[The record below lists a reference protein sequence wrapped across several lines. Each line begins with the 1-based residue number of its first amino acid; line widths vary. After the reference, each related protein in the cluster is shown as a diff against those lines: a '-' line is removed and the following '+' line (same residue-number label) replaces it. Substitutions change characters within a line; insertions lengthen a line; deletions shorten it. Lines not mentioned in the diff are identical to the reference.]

1 MAALRDA
8 LKETARLRRENRQ
21 LQAGV
26 GEAVAV
32 VGMACRLPGGVG
44 SPGELWELVESGRD
58 GVSGFPVDR
67 GWDVEGLFDPDPDR
81 AGTSYTRHGGFL
93 HGAAEFD
100 AEFFGISPRE
110 ALAMDPQQRLLLES
124 AWEAVEGAGIDPHS
138 LRGSRTGVFAGIMY
152 HDYGPPLHIPA
163 GGVDGQRLTGGAG
176 SVLSGRVAFSLGF
189 EGPAVTV
196 DTACSSSLVAVHLAV
211 SSLRAGECSLALA
224 GGVTVM
230 SSPGTF
236 VEFSRQRGLSV
247 DGRCRSFAASAG
259 GTGWAEGVG
268 LLVLERLSDAR
279 RHGHRV
285 LAVVRGSA
293 VNQDGASNGL
303 TAPSGPAQE
312 RVIRAALSS
321 AGVTAAD
328 VDVVEAHGTGTRLGD
343 PIEAQALLATYGRE
357 RSADQPLWLGS
368 LKSNIGHAQ
377 AAAGVAGVIKM
388 VMALQKS
395 ALPRTLHVDEPTPLV
410 DWASGGV
417 ELLTEQREWVAVE
430 GRPRRAGVSS
440 FGISGTNAHLILEEA
455 PSESSAHPVPA
466 ANPVPDTFPVPL
478 VLSARTPDALRDQ
491 ARRLLPLL
499 RDTAGPAARDLG
511 FSLLTSRSLFDRR
524 AVVSGDR
531 RMMEEGLAALATGAP
546 GADVVE
552 GEASA
557 TGPVVFVFPGQGS
570 QWAGMA
576 RELLDESPVFAA
588 RMAECEQALAPFVDW
603 PLLDAVRSGSA
614 WDRVDVVQPAL
625 FAVMVSLAEVW
636 RSYGVVP
643 DAVVGHSQGEIA
655 AAVVAGALSLEDG
668 AKVVA
673 LRSQA
678 LAVLA
683 GRGGMVSVALPY
695 DRLTDL
701 LADRPGLSI
710 AAANAPSAGVVSGD
724 PDALAAL
731 LTDCAAEGVRAR
743 RIDVD
748 YASHSA
754 HVEEIRGAL
763 LKALT
768 GLRPTAAQVPLY
780 STVEGGGWL
789 DTVTMD
795 AEYWYRNLRATVA
808 FAPAVRTLAESGYTG
823 FIEVSPHPVLTMA
836 IEETVQETGH
846 DAAVLGT
853 LRRGEGGIRR
863 LRHALGEAF
872 VRGLPVDWKPA
883 FADTGAQLVD
893 LPTYPFQRSR
903 YWLESPQAP
912 GSDTP
917 ADDTLWQEIENEDSA
932 ALADTLG
939 VDPDAAGVVLPALTA
954 WRSERIRGQR
964 ADSWRHRVG
973 WRPLTLAPRAPLSG
987 RWLVVLPAPDS
998 GGGADVL
1005 AALTAAGAEPVPLV
1019 VSGLDQDRESLAAAV
1034 RAASAEEPVAGVLSL
1049 LAEEIRPHPAQPDVP
1064 AGLSLTLALVQALG
1078 DTGTQAP
1085 LWCATRGLAAVG
1097 GGERT
1102 GESVQAAVA
1111 GLGRTVALE
1120 RPDSWG
1126 GLVDLPAV
1134 LDERAGDRLCVVLAT
1149 VTDEDQVAVRSAGVY
1164 GRRVLP
1170 VKPGGGRTAGRVG
1183 EGTVLITGGTGGVGA
1198 QVARELAGQGAT
1210 HLLLLS
1216 RRGPAAPG
1224 ANELSAELTALGAR
1238 VTVAACDAADRAQL
1252 AAVVAAIPVEE
1263 PLTTVV
1269 HAAGVLDDGT
1279 LDALDPARLATLMRV
1294 KVTAARALHDVTDGL
1309 GLTDF
1314 VMFSSFMGVLGS
1326 AGQGNYAAA
1335 NAALDALVAERRA
1348 AGLPGTSIA
1357 WGAWAGGGMVDDAIA
1372 DRLRRLGISP
1382 MEPTA
1387 AVRAM
1392 TAALADHD
1400 ELCVVADID
1409 WQRYRE
1415 AVGLRSTALLSS
1427 LPGAVAPGARTPE
1440 RAEPEGRVGG
1450 QLAALP
1456 AAERSRHITD
1466 LVRTHAATVL
1476 RHRAASDIAPGRAFA
1491 ELGFDSLTAVE
1502 LRNRLGSATGLRLPT
1517 TLLFDHPTP
1526 QALAAHLLAE
1536 LAPSGPDTQ
1545 LSESRAALPAG
1556 PADDD
1561 PIAIIGVGC
1570 RFPGAVHG
1578 PDAYWQLLS
1587 EGRDVIADWPVDRG
1601 WDTEGLY
1608 DPDPD
1613 RPGTTYSRRGGF
1625 LHGAAGFDAAFF
1637 GISPREALAMDP
1649 QQRLLLETCWET
1661 VEHAGIDPTSLRGR
1675 PVGVFVGTN
1684 GQDYPATLDGAP
1696 GVSEG
1701 HIMTGNTASV
1711 MSGRISYELGLDGP
1725 ALTVDTACSS
1735 SLVTLHLAAQAL
1747 RRGECA
1753 QALAGGVT
1761 LMSTP
1766 KLFVEFSRQRGL
1778 APDGRCKA
1786 FAASADGTGWAEG
1799 VGMLL
1804 LERLSD
1810 ARRHGHRVLAVL
1822 SGTAVNQDGA
1832 SNGLTAPNG
1841 PAQQRVIRAALTDA
1855 RVTAAEI
1862 DAVEAHGTGTRL
1874 GDPIEAQALQAVY
1887 GAGRAPD
1894 GPLWLGSVKSNIG
1907 HTQAAAGVA
1916 GVIKMVLAIRHAEL
1930 PRTLHADEPSTHIDW
1945 DTAGLR
1951 LLTEPTPWPE
1961 TGRPRRAGV
1970 SSFGISGTNA
1980 HVIVEQAPVVHEHE
1994 KTRDASGTGTGTG
2007 TADLRATDTDEPVN
2021 GAHGQ
2026 ARRPRA
2032 RTLPLLLSARTPAAL
2047 RAQAARLLDHLDT
2060 HPGTPLP
2067 DVALALARGRAAL
2080 EQRAAVPGHDETV
2093 ARRALEALAA
2103 GSPAPELVTGLAAP
2117 GRTVLLFPGQ
2127 GSQRAA
2133 AGAGLYRDEPAFAD
2147 ALDDVLAHL
2156 APHLDVPL
2164 RDILFAAEGTE
2175 QALLLNRTRYTQPAL
2190 FALEVALFR
2199 LLGHW
2204 GVVPDVLIGH
2214 SVGELAAAHVAG
2226 VLDLPDACALVAAR
2240 GRLMDELPE
2249 GGAMVAVE
2257 AGEED
2262 VLRVLGDLADSGTAC
2277 IAAVNSP
2284 TATVISGDEEAVLGA
2299 AEEFRRQGRR
2309 TRRLPVSH
2317 AFHSARTDG
2326 MLDAFREVAEGL
2338 SYAEPRIPVVSD
2350 LTGAPASAAELCS
2363 PEYWVRHVRGT
2374 VRFMDGVRHLV
2385 AEGATTFLEAGP
2397 GGVLSA
2403 LVPACLPQDSPG
2415 GPGVVAIPL
2424 LPKRRP
2430 EAPSVVAA
2438 LARLHVRGVPVDWS
2452 AGRGEAPDRHVDL
2465 PTYPFQHER
2474 FWPRP
2479 AEGRSTSGPDGSD
2492 TFWDLVGTAD
2502 VPSVAS
2508 LLGLDEAAP
2517 LGDVLPALAAWRS
2530 RRDEESA
2537 AARHRYRVDWQP
2549 LGVPDRT
2556 RLSGIWLLAVPD
2568 DPAVTE
2574 TAAAVELAL
2583 VEHGAD
2589 VSVVQVGVGTGRV
2602 ELAERLPAG
2611 AAGVLSLL
2619 ALTDRPDPHH
2629 EPLGAGLALTLTLLQ
2644 ALGDTGGRARLWCV
2658 TSGAVQAGQDAPPSP
2673 AQARVWGLGRVAA
2686 LEHPDRWG
2694 GLVDLPERVDPAALR
2709 GLCAYL
2715 GSAGEPDTDTMNG
2728 LAGEDQIAVRPSGL
2742 LGRRLVPAAR
2752 VAEGAHGAG
2761 ADGPAPEDLG
2771 APDDAVRSVTGRRPH
2786 GTVLIT
2792 GGTGGIGRHVARWLA
2807 REGAGH
2813 LVLAGRQGPASPGAA
2828 ALAAEL
2834 EQSGARVT
2842 LAACDLADRAEIAAL
2857 LERLRTAGD
2866 TPRAVFHAAGTVSDT
2881 RTEHCTPEL
2890 LRSELAAKADGADH
2904 LDELLADEPLD
2915 AFVLFSSIAGTW
2927 GSGGQAAYAA
2937 ANAHLDALAA
2947 RRRARGRT
2955 ALSVAWGPWEG
2966 TGMADGDA
2974 GAGLRR
2980 HGLVGL
2986 RPEEALT
2993 ALRQA
2998 LDAKDTHVVVADV
3011 DWGRFVPVFTSGR
3024 PSRLLRSLPEAAEE
3038 FAATPPENTSALPTD
3053 QAGQWRDRL
3062 TALPEAEGNRLLV
3075 ELITAEAAAI
3085 LGHTSAERVDPD
3097 RPLRDIGF
3105 DSITAVELR
3114 NRLVTGTGF
3123 GLPVTALFDHPT
3135 ATDLARHIRDGLAGT
3150 ARPAEGPDIPAPRP
3164 ATADDPLAVVAM
3176 ACRFPAGVRSPEDLW
3191 RLVTEEVDAIGAFP
3205 ADRGWDL
3212 DALYDPDPGR
3222 PGTFYTCGGGFLDG
3236 AGDFDAGFFGISP
3249 REALAMDPQQRL
3261 LLETSWEVLERAG
3274 IDPLSV
3280 RGSRGGVFVGVAS
3293 QGYGTGPG
3301 TPSDG
3306 VEGHLLSGNVTS
3318 VASGR
3323 IAYTLGIEGP
3333 AVTLDTACSS
3343 SLVALHLAGQAL
3355 RSGDCSFALV
3365 GGAAVMAAPDVFVE
3379 FSKQGGL
3386 SPDGHCRSF
3395 ADGADG
3401 TGWGEGAGMI
3411 LVERLSDA
3419 RRLGH
3424 PVLAVVRGTA
3434 VNQDGASNGL
3444 TAPNGLAQQR
3454 VIRQALAHAG
3464 LTTADVDLVEAHGTG
3479 TVLGD
3484 PIEAQALL
3492 ATYGQDRPADRPLWL
3507 GSLKSNL
3514 GHTQAAAGVAGL
3526 MKTVLA
3532 MRNGLLPRTLHADD
3546 PTTQVDWSG
3555 GAVRLLAR
3563 ARPWQTPGRPRRA
3576 GVSAFGMSGTNAHVI
3591 LEEAAPEG
3599 AEASGARPATLL
3611 PVAATEAAEPTD
3623 VRTSDFPSDAG
3634 LRGTSPSPALPWLM
3648 SARSAT
3654 ALREQ
3659 AARLR
3664 AHLTERPELEPA
3676 DIAHS
3681 LATTRSAFP
3690 HRAVVVGSDRTELL
3704 DALEDLA
3711 GRKASSG
3718 AVEGHA
3724 RSGGRTVFVF
3734 PGQGSQWVGM
3744 AVGLLDSSPV
3754 FAERVAE
3761 CERALSPYV
3770 DWSLS
3775 AVLRD
3780 EPDAPSLDRV
3790 DVVQPVL
3797 FSVMVSLAA
3806 LWRSYGVEPSA
3817 VVGHS
3822 QGEIAAAVVAG
3833 ALSLEDGAKV
3843 VALRSRAL
3851 VALAGAGG
3859 MVSLAVSADR
3869 ARALLAPQGDRV
3881 CVAAVNGPDAVVVAG
3896 EPAALTDL
3904 LTACEAE
3911 GVRARRI
3918 PVDYAAHSAQVAQV
3932 RDDLLDAL
3940 ADVRPHTGGTPLYS
3954 TVTGEPID
3962 GALLTAEYWYRNLRE
3977 PVEFVRAT
3985 THLLDAG
3992 FDLFVEASPHPVLT
4006 AGVEGTAEEA
4016 GRTVTAV
4023 GTLRRDDGGSAR
4035 FLASLAEAWTTGA
4048 EVSWPDVLDRAVPG
4062 ARRVAL
4068 PTYAFQ
4074 RTRFWLPT
4082 PGRTVRTATAAG
4094 REDAAQDRFWAA
4106 VDSEDPAGLA
4116 AALGA
4121 DADRTPDG
4129 FAPALREV
4137 LPVLSGWRRAR
4148 LDEDAVRALGYRVR
4162 WQPVADPPPAPLYG
4176 DWLLVVPKQHADDP
4190 LVGACHDALGLGG
4203 VRTRTVTVD
4212 AGDAARTAQ
4221 DVAEAVADTAL
4232 PPSGVL
4238 SLLALDERPAVG
4250 GSLVLAGTA
4259 ATLELLR
4266 ALDALGIDIPLWCA
4280 TGGAVAVHPDE
4291 RLVRP
4296 GGAQLWGLGR
4306 VLGLEQPRRWGGI
4319 ADLPPSPGPDE
4330 VRRLAA
4336 LLAGGYEEDQV
4347 ALRPTGAHARRL
4359 VHAPATNAS
4368 AGRDWTPAGGTALI
4382 TGDTGR
4388 LGADIARW
4396 LARRGALRVALHGDP
4411 AVSQNSMAA
4420 LGLELAA
4427 LGVELTVTADP
4438 EALAASLADAGDEAP
4453 LTAVVH
4459 LARAHDPGASLAE
4472 LTPENLDDALRS
4484 TLGPVLDLD
4493 ALLDGHPAPD
4503 SVALAVLLPLSAVW
4517 GAARRGAATSA
4528 YAALEALARS
4538 RRDEGHR
4545 WVTLA
4550 LGGQEPAPAGA
4561 EAAEGPLK
4569 ADTVTAAL
4577 QRSLDHDEPAA
4588 ILADVRWDLIVSA
4601 VPDPRALRLLS
4612 ELPEATAASGASG
4625 EAADGTADAATELTG
4640 RLAPLD
4646 EPARRRLLL
4655 DLVRDHAA
4663 AVLGHTG
4670 RQAVPAE
4677 QAFSA
4682 VGFDS
4687 MLAVRF
4693 RNRLRTATGVAIAAT
4708 VVFDHPT
4715 PTALA
4720 DHLYDGLYG
4729 RPGPATPALAELQ
4742 ALEAALTAADPRAE
4756 GADDIGVRL
4765 QNLVRVWAGRTAP
4778 QDGPADA
4785 DVIGSASADELFDLL
4800 DNNFGMA

>member
-1 MAALRDA
+1 
-8 LKETARLRRENRQ
+8 
-21 LQAGV
+21 
-26 GEAVAV
+26 
-32 VGMACRLPGGVG
+32 
-44 SPGELWELVESGRD
+44 
-58 GVSGFPVDR
+58 
-67 GWDVEGLFDPDPDR
+67 
-81 AGTSYTRHGGFL
+81 
-93 HGAAEFD
+93 
-100 AEFFGISPRE
+100 
-110 ALAMDPQQRLLLES
+110 
-124 AWEAVEGAGIDPHS
+124 
-138 LRGSRTGVFAGIMY
+138 
-152 HDYGPPLHIPA
+152 
-163 GGVDGQRLTGGAG
+163 
-176 SVLSGRVAFSLGF
+176 
-189 EGPAVTV
+189 
-196 DTACSSSLVAVHLAV
+196 
-211 SSLRAGECSLALA
+211 
-224 GGVTVM
+224 
-230 SSPGTF
+230 
-236 VEFSRQRGLSV
+236 
-247 DGRCRSFAASAG
+247 
-259 GTGWAEGVG
+259 
-268 LLVLERLSDAR
+268 
-279 RHGHRV
+279 
-285 LAVVRGSA
+285 
-293 VNQDGASNGL
+293 
-303 TAPSGPAQE
+303 
-312 RVIRAALSS
+312 
-321 AGVTAAD
+321 
-328 VDVVEAHGTGTRLGD
+328 
-343 PIEAQALLATYGRE
+343 
-357 RSADQPLWLGS
+357 
-368 LKSNIGHAQ
+368 
-377 AAAGVAGVIKM
+377 
-388 VMALQKS
+388 
-395 ALPRTLHVDEPTPLV
+395 
-410 DWASGGV
+410 
-417 ELLTEQREWVAVE
+417 
-430 GRPRRAGVSS
+430 
-440 FGISGTNAHLILEEA
+440 
-455 PSESSAHPVPA
+455 
-466 ANPVPDTFPVPL
+466 
-478 VLSARTPDALRDQ
+478 
-491 ARRLLPLL
+491 
-499 RDTAGPAARDLG
+499 
-511 FSLLTSRSLFDRR
+511 
-524 AVVSGDR
+524 
-531 RMMEEGLAALATGAP
+531 
-546 GADVVE
+546 
-552 GEASA
+552 
-557 TGPVVFVFPGQGS
+557 
-570 QWAGMA
+570 
-576 RELLDESPVFAA
+576 
-588 RMAECEQALAPFVDW
+588 
-603 PLLDAVRSGSA
+603 
-614 WDRVDVVQPAL
+614 

-636 RSYGVVP
+636 RSFGVEP

-668 AKVVA
+668 ARVVA

-678 LAVLA
+678 LGVLA

-710 AAANAPSAGVVSGD
+710 AALNAPSAGVVSGD

-754 HVEEIRGAL
+754 HVEEIREAL
-763 LKALT
+763 LEALA

-789 DTVTMD
+789 DTATMD

-808 FAPAVRTLAESGYTG
+808 FAPAVRALAQSGYTG

-853 LRRGEGGIRR
+853 LRRGEGGLRR

-872 VRGLPVDWKPA
+872 VGGLPVDWKPA

-893 LPTYPFQRSR
+893 LPTYPFQRRR

-917 ADDTLWQEIENEDSA
+917 ADDTLWQEIENQDSA
-932 ALADTLG
+932 ALADALG
-939 VDPDAAGVVLPALTA
+939 VAPDAVGVVLPALTA
-954 WRSERIRGQR
+954 WRSERIRGRR

-998 GGGADVL
+998 GADVL
-1005 AALTAAGAEPVPLV
+1005 AALTAAGGEPVPLV
-1019 VSGLDQDRESLAAAV
+1019 VSGLDQDRQSLAAAV

-1049 LAEEIRPHPAQPDVP
+1049 LAEEVRPHPAHPDVP

-1078 DTGTQAP
+1078 DTGTEAP

-1097 GGERT
+1097 GGERP
-1102 GESVQAAVA
+1102 GQSMQAAVA

-1134 LDERAGDRLCVVLAT
+1134 LDERTGGRLCAVLAA
-1149 VTDEDQVAVRSAGVY
+1149 VADEDQVAVRSAGVY

-1170 VKPGGGRTAGRVG
+1170 VKPGDRAAGRVPD
-1183 EGTVLITGGTGGVGA
+1183 GTVLITGGTGGVGA
-1198 QVARELAGQGAT
+1198 QVARELAGQGAA

-1224 ANELSAELTALGAR
+1224 AEELSAELTALGAR
-1238 VTVAACDAADRAQL
+1238 VTVAACDVADRAEL
-1252 AAVVAAIPVEE
+1252 AAVVAAIPAEE

-1294 KVTAARALHDVTDGL
+1294 KVTAARALHEVTDGL

-1348 AGLPGTSIA
+1348 AGLPGTSVA
-1357 WGAWAGGGMVDDAIA
+1357 WGAWAGGGMVDNGIA

-1382 MEPTA
+1382 MEPRA

-1392 TAALADHD
+1392 TAALADRD
-1400 ELCVVADID
+1400 ELCVVADVD

-1415 AVGLRSTALLSS
+1415 AVGLRSTALLSG
-1427 LPGAVAPGARTPE
+1427 LAGAVAPGARTPE
-1440 RAEPEGRVGG
+1440 RAEQDGRVGG
-1450 QLAALP
+1450 QLAGLP
-1456 AAERSRHITD
+1456 AAERARHITD

-1476 RHRAASDIAPGRAFA
+1476 RHGAATDIAPGRAFA

-1502 LRNRLGSATGLRLPT
+1502 LRNRLGAATGLRLPT

-1536 LAPSGPDTQ
+1536 LAPSGPDAQ
-1545 LSESRAALPAG
+1545 PSEGGAAALAT

-1587 EGRDVIADWPVDRG
+1587 EGRDVIADWPLDRG

-1625 LHGAAGFDAAFF
+1625 LHGAGGFDAAFF

-1661 VEHAGIDPTSLRGR
+1661 AEHAGIDPTSLRGR

-1684 GQDYPATLDGAP
+1684 GQDYPGALDGAP

-1701 HIMTGNTASV
+1701 HVMTGNTASV

-1887 GAGRAPD
+1887 GAGRPAD

-1930 PRTLHADEPSTHIDW
+1930 PRTLHADDPSTHIDW

-1980 HVIVEQAPVVHEHE
+1980 HVIVEQAPAPHEE
-1994 KTRDASGTGTGTG
+1994 ERDTSGVDTDQGAGVGTDPRTADG
-2007 TADLRATDTDEPVN
+2007 TANRPPAT
-2021 GAHGQ
+2021 
-2026 ARRPRA
+2026 
-2032 RTLPLLLSARTPAAL
+2032 TLPLLLSARTPAAL
-2047 RAQAARLLDHLDT
+2047 RAQATRLLDHLDT

-2067 DVALALARGRAAL
+2067 DVARALARGRAAL
-2080 EQRAAVPGHDETV
+2080 EQRAAVPGHDERA

-2103 GSPAPELVTGLAAP
+2103 GTPAPELVTGLAAP

-2133 AGAGLYRDEPAFAD
+2133 AGAELYRDEPVFAD

-2156 APHLDVPL
+2156 APHLELPL

-2175 QALLLNRTRYTQPAL
+2175 QALLLHRTRYTQPAL

-2204 GVVPDVLIGH
+2204 GVVPDLLIGH

-2240 GRLMDELPE
+2240 GRLMDELPD

-2257 AGEED
+2257 AGEEE
-2262 VLRVLGDLADSGTAC
+2262 VLRVLTALADDAMVG
-2277 IAAVNSP
+2277 IAAVNGP
-2284 TATVISGDEEAVLGA
+2284 TATVISGDEDAVLGA
-2299 AEEFRRQGRR
+2299 AEKFRRQGRR
-2309 TRRLPVSH
+2309 TRRLTVSH
-2317 AFHSARTDG
+2317 AFHSARMDG

-2338 SYAEPRIPVVSD
+2338 SYAEPQIPVISD
-2350 LTGAPASAAELCS
+2350 LTGEPASAAELCS

-2415 GPGVVAIPL
+2415 VPDVVAIPL
-2424 LPKRRP
+2424 LPKQQP
-2430 EAPSVVAA
+2430 EAASVVTA
-2438 LARLHVRGVPVDWS
+2438 LARLHVRAVPVDWS
-2452 AGRGEAPDRHVDL
+2452 AGRGDTPDRHVDL

-2474 FWPRP
+2474 FWPSP
-2479 AEGRSTSGPDGSD
+2479 AEGKNTSGTDVSD

-2517 LGDVLPALAAWRS
+2517 LADVLPALSAWRS
-2530 RRDEESA
+2530 RRDDESA
-2537 AARHRYRVDWQP
+2537 AARHRYRIEWQP
-2549 LGVPDRT
+2549 LEAPART
-2556 RLSGIWLLAVPD
+2556 RLSGAWLLAVPD
-2568 DPAVTE
+2568 DPAVAE
-2574 TAAAVELAL
+2574 TADAVERALA
-2583 VEHGAD
+2583 EHGAE
-2589 VSVVQVGVGTGRV
+2589 VSVIRVGAGIGRA
-2602 ELAERLPAG
+2602 ELAGRLPAG
-2611 AAGVLSLL
+2611 ATGVLSLL
-2619 ALTDRPDPHH
+2619 ALTDRPHPDHA
-2629 EPLGAGLALTLTLLQ
+2629 PLGAGLALTLTLLQ
-2644 ALGDTGGRARLWCV
+2644 ALGDTGSRARLWCV
-2658 TSGAVQAGQDAPPSP
+2658 TSGAVSAGGDQDTPPSP

-2694 GLVDLPERVDPAALR
+2694 GLIDLPERLDSAALR
-2709 GLCAYL
+2709 GLCACL
-2715 GSAGEPDTDTMNG
+2715 AGAGDAGTPAG

-2742 LGRRLVPAAR
+2742 LGRRLVPASRIAR
-2752 VAEGAHGAG
+2752 GAWATG
-2761 ADGPAPEDLG
+2761 ADAPAPDAPEG
-2771 APDDAVRSVTGRRPH
+2771 FVAPDDAVPSPTGWRPR
-2786 GTVLIT
+2786 GTVLVT

-2813 LVLAGRQGPASPGAA
+2813 LVLAGRQGAA
-2828 ALAAEL
+2828 APGVAGLIAEL
-2834 EQSGARVT
+2834 EQCGARVT
-2842 LAACDLADRAEIAAL
+2842 VAACDIADRAGTAAL
-2857 LERLRTAGD
+2857 LERLRAAGD

-2881 RTEHCTPEL
+2881 RTEHSTPEL
-2890 LRSELAAKADGADH
+2890 LHTELAAKADGADH

-2947 RRRARGRT
+2947 RRRAHGRT

-2966 TGMADGDA
+2966 TGMAHGEA
-2974 GAGLRR
+2974 GTGLRR

-2998 LDAKDTHVVVADV
+2998 LDARDTHVVVADV

-3024 PSRLLRSLPEAAEE
+3024 PSRLLRTLPEAAEA
-3038 FAATPPENTSALPTD
+3038 FAATTPENTPALPTD
-3053 QAGQWRDRL
+3053 HAGQWRDRL
-3062 TALPEAEGNRLLV
+3062 TALPETEGNRLLV
-3075 ELITAEAAAI
+3075 ELITTEAAAI

-3150 ARPAEGPDIPAPRP
+3150 ARPAAGPDTPVPAP
-3164 ATADDPLAVVAM
+3164 TTTDDPLAVVAM
-3176 ACRFPAGVRSPEDLW
+3176 ACRFPAGVRTPEDLW
-3191 RLVTEEVDAIGAFP
+3191 RLVADEADAIGAFP
-3205 ADRGWDL
+3205 TDRGWDL

-3222 PGTFYTCGGGFLDG
+3222 PGTFYASGGGFLDG

-3301 TPSDG
+3301 TSSDG

-3323 IAYTLGIEGP
+3323 IAYTLGMEGP

-3454 VIRQALAHAG
+3454 VIRQALDNAG
-3464 LTTADVDLVEAHGTG
+3464 LSTADVDLVEAHGTG

-3484 PIEAQALL
+3484 PVEAQALL
-3492 ATYGQDRPADRPLWL
+3492 ATYGQDRPADRPLRL

-3526 MKTVLA
+3526 IKTVLA
-3532 MRNGLLPRTLHADD
+3532 MRHGLLPRTLNADD
-3546 PTTQVDWSG
+3546 PTTRVDWSG
-3555 GAVRLLAR
+3555 GAVRLLDR
-3563 ARPWQTPGRPRRA
+3563 ACPWPAPGRPRRA

-3591 LEEAAPEG
+3591 LEEAAPD
-3599 AEASGARPATLL
+3599 ATDA
-3611 PVAATEAAEPTD
+3611 AATP
-3623 VRTSDFPSDAG
+3623 RTSDSPSAAG
-3634 LRGTSPSPALPWLM
+3634 PRPSPALPWLL
-3648 SARSAT
+3648 SARSTA

-3659 AARLR
+3659 AARLH
-3664 AHLTERPELEPA
+3664 AHLTEQPELEPA
-3676 DIAHS
+3676 DVAHS

-3704 DALEDLA
+3704 DALVDLA
-3711 GRKASSG
+3711 GRAAASG

-3724 RSGGRTVFVF
+3724 RSGVRTVFVF

-3744 AVGLLDSSPV
+3744 AVGLLDSAPV

-3770 DWSLS
+3770 DWSLTG
-3775 AVLRD
+3775 VLRD
-3780 EPDAPSLDRV
+3780 EAGAPSLERV

-3797 FSVMVSLAA
+3797 WAVMVSLAA

-3833 ALSLEDGAKV
+3833 ALSLEDGAKI

-3859 MVSLAVSADR
+3859 MVSLAVSEDR
-3869 ARALLAPQGDRV
+3869 ARALLTPHGERV

-3904 LTACEAE
+3904 LATCEAD
-3911 GVRARRI
+3911 GVRARHI

-3932 RDDLLDAL
+3932 RDDLLAAL
-3940 ADVRPHTGGTPLYS
+3940 ADVRPRTGTTTLYS

-3962 GALLTAEYWYRNLRE
+3962 GALLTADYWYRNLRE

-3985 THLLDAG
+3985 AHLLDAG
-3992 FDLFVEASPHPVLT
+3992 FDLFVETSPHPVLT
-4006 AGVEGTAEEA
+4006 AGVEATADRE

-4023 GTLRRDDGGSAR
+4023 GTLRRDDGDPAR
-4035 FLASLAEAWTTGA
+4035 FLASLAEAWTCGA
-4048 EVSWPDVLDRAVPG
+4048 EVSWPDVLAGAAPG

-4082 PGRTVRTATAAG
+4082 PGRTARTTTVAG
-4094 REDAAQDRFWAA
+4094 ADVAQAGFWAA
-4106 VDSEDPAGLA
+4106 VDSGDPAGLA

-4148 LDEDAVRALGYRVR
+4148 LDQDAVRSLGYRVR
-4162 WQPVADPPPAPLYG
+4162 WQPVADPPAASLYG

-4190 LVGACHDALGLGG
+4190 LVGACHDALRLGG
-4203 VRTRTVTVD
+4203 AQARTVTVD
-4212 AGDAARTAQ
+4212 PGDAARTAQ
-4221 DVAEAVADTAL
+4221 DVAEAVADTPL
-4232 PPSGVL
+4232 PAVGVL
-4238 SLLALDERPAVG
+4238 SLLALDERTAAD

-4266 ALDALGIDIPLWCA
+4266 ALDARGLDTPLWCV
-4280 TGGAVAVHPDE
+4280 TGGAVAVRPDE

-4306 VLGLEQPRRWGGI
+4306 VLGLEQPWRWGGI

-4359 VHAPATNAS
+4359 VHAPATSAS

-4382 TGDTGR
+4382 TGDTR
-4388 LGADIARW
+4388 KLGADIARW
-4396 LARRGALRVALHGDP
+4396 LARRGARHVVLHGDP
-4411 AVSQNSMAA
+4411 AVGQDAMAA
-4420 LGLELAA
+4420 LRHELTD
-4427 LGVELTVTADP
+4427 LGAELTVSADG
-4438 EALAASLADAGDEAP
+4438 EALAALLADTGGGAP
-4453 LTAVVH
+4453 ITAVVH

-4472 LTPENLDDALRS
+4472 LTPENLDATLRS
-4484 TLGPVLDLD
+4484 TLGPLLDLD

-4503 SVALAVLLPLSAVW
+4503 SVALAVLFPLSAVW
-4517 GAARRGAATSA
+4517 GAARKGAATSA
-4528 YAALEALARS
+4528 YAALEAFARG
-4538 RRDEGHR
+4538 RRDEGQHC
-4545 WVTLA
+4545 VTLA

-4561 EAAEGPLK
+4561 EETESPLK
-4569 ADTVTAAL
+4569 ADTVTAVL
-4577 QRSLDHDEPAA
+4577 QQSLDHDEPAA
-4588 ILADVRWDLIVSA
+4588 ILADVRWERIVAA

-4612 ELPEATAASGASG
+4612 ELPEATAAPGDNG
-4625 EAADGTADAATELTG
+4625 TAADGSDDAATELAG

-4655 DLVRDHAA
+4655 DLVCDHAA

-4670 RQAVPAE
+4670 RQAVPAD

-4693 RNRLRTATGVAIAAT
+4693 RNRLRTATGVSIAAT

-4720 DHLYDGLYG
+4720 DHLYDGLCG
-4729 RPGPATPALAELQ
+4729 QPEPATPALAELQ
-4742 ALEAALTAADPRAE
+4742 ALEAALTAADPRAQ
-4756 GADDIGVRL
+4756 GADDIGARL

-4778 QDGPADA
+4778 QNGPADA
-4785 DVIGSASADELFDLL
+4785 AVIGSASADELFDLL

>member
-1 MAALRDA
+1 
-8 LKETARLRRENRQ
+8 
-21 LQAGV
+21 
-26 GEAVAV
+26 
-32 VGMACRLPGGVG
+32 
-44 SPGELWELVESGRD
+44 
-58 GVSGFPVDR
+58 
-67 GWDVEGLFDPDPDR
+67 
-81 AGTSYTRHGGFL
+81 
-93 HGAAEFD
+93 
-100 AEFFGISPRE
+100 
-110 ALAMDPQQRLLLES
+110 MDPQQRLLLEAS
-124 AWEAVEGAGIDPHS
+124 WEAVESAGVDPHA

-152 HDYGPPLHIPA
+152 HDYGPALHIPA

-176 SVLSGRVAFSLGF
+176 SVLSGRVAFSLGL

-211 SSLRAGECSLALA
+211 SALRAGECSLALA

-279 RHGHRV
+279 RLGHRV

-303 TAPSGPAQE
+303 TAPSGRAQE
-312 RVIRAALSS
+312 RVIRAALAS
-321 AGVTAAD
+321 AGVSAAD

-343 PIEAQALLATYGRE
+343 PIEAQALLATYGRD
-357 RSADQPLWLGS
+357 RAAGRPLWLGS

-388 VMALQKS
+388 VMALQRR

-417 ELLTEQREWVAVE
+417 ELLTEQREWEAVE

-440 FGISGTNAHLILEEA
+440 FGISGTNAHLVLEEA
-455 PSESSAHPVPA
+455 PPA
-466 ANPVPDTFPVPL
+466 PEPEATPVPDTSPMPL

-491 ARRLLPLL
+491 ARHLLPLL
-499 RDTAGPAARDLG
+499 RDTAGPAGRDLA
-511 FSLLTSRSLFDRR
+511 FSLLTSRSLFDHR
-524 AVVSGDR
+524 AVVGGDGR
-531 RMMEEGLAALATGAP
+531 AWEEGLAALADGAP
-546 GADVVE
+546 GADVVA

-576 RELLDESPVFAA
+576 GELLAGSPVFAA
-588 RMAECEQALAPFVDW
+588 RMEECERALAPFVDW
-603 PLLDAVRSGSA
+603 SLLDAVRSGQA

-636 RSYGVVP
+636 RSFGVVP

-668 AKVVA
+668 ARVVA
-673 LRSQA
+673 LRSRA
-678 LAVLA
+678 LGVLA
-683 GRGGMVSVALPY
+683 GRGGMVSVALAHDP
-695 DRLTDL
+695 LTDL
-701 LADRPGLSI
+701 LADRPGLSV
-710 AAANAPSAGVVSGD
+710 AAVNAPSAGVVSGD
-724 PDALAAL
+724 PDALAEL
-731 LTDCAAEGVRAR
+731 LAHCEAQGVRAR

-754 HVEEIRGAL
+754 HVEEIRETLLEAL
-763 LKALT
+763 A
-768 GLRPTAAQVPLY
+768 GLRPAAAHVPLY
-780 STVEGGGWL
+780 STVEGGWL
-789 DTVTMD
+789 DTTRMD
-795 AEYWYRNLRATVA
+795 ADYWYRNLRATVG

-823 FIEVSPHPVLTMA
+823 FIEVSPHPVLTMG
-836 IEETVQETGH
+836 IEETVHETGCE
-846 DAAVLGT
+846 AVVLGT
-853 LRRGEGGIRR
+853 LRRDEGGLRR
-863 LRHALGEAF
+863 LHHALGEAF

-883 FADTGAQLVD
+883 LAGAGARLVD
-893 LPTYPFQRSR
+893 LPTYPFQRRR
-903 YWLESPQAP
+903 YWLETPRA
-912 GSDTP
+912 SDPAAP
-917 ADDTLWQEIENEDSA
+917 ADDGLWREIEAQDSA

-939 VDPDAAGVVLPALTA
+939 VDPGAVGEVLPALSA
-954 WRSERIRGQR
+954 WRSERIRGRR

-973 WRPLTLAPRAPLSG
+973 WRPLTLAPRASLSG
-987 RWLVVLPAPDS
+987 RWLVVLPAADS
-998 GGGADVL
+998 GADVL
-1005 AALTAAGAEPVPLV
+1005 AALTAAGAEPVPVV
-1019 VSGLDQDRESLAAAV
+1019 VSAPDQDRESLAALL
-1034 RAASAEEPVAGVLSL
+1034 RAASGADPVAGVFSL
-1049 LAEEIRPHPAQPDVP
+1049 LAEETRPHPAHPDVP

-1078 DTGTQAP
+1078 DTGTDAP
-1085 LWCATRGLAAVG
+1085 LWCATRALAAVG
-1097 GGERT
+1097 GGERPGT
-1102 GESVQAAVA
+1102 SAQAAVT

-1120 RPDSWG
+1120 RPGHWG

-1134 LDERAGDRLCVVLAT
+1134 LDERAADRLGAVLAT
-1149 VTDEDQVAVRSAGVY
+1149 VTDEDQVAVRSSGVY
-1164 GRRVLP
+1164 GRRLLP
-1170 VKPGGGRTAGRVG
+1170 IGPGRPAEARHSPS
-1183 EGTVLITGGTGGVGA
+1183 GTVLITGGTGGIGA
-1198 QVARELAGQGAT
+1198 QVARELAERGAA

-1216 RRGPAAPG
+1216 RRGPDAPG
-1224 ANELSAELTALGAR
+1224 ADELRTELTALGAR
-1238 VTVAACDAADRAQL
+1238 VTVAACDVADRAQL
-1252 AAVVAAIPVEE
+1252 TAVVAAIPEEE

-1294 KVTAARALHDVTDGL
+1294 KVTAARTLHEVTDGI
-1309 GLTDF
+1309 GLADF
-1314 VMFSSFMGVLGS
+1314 VVFSSFMGVLGS

-1348 AGLPGTSIA
+1348 AGLPGTSLA
-1357 WGAWAGGGMVDDAIA
+1357 WGAWAGGGMVDDRVA
-1372 DRLRRLGISP
+1372 DRLRRLGITP
-1382 MEPTA
+1382 MEPRA

-1400 ELCVVADID
+1400 ELCVVADVD
-1409 WQRYRE
+1409 WQRFRE
-1415 AVGLRSTALLSS
+1415 AVGLRATALLSG
-1427 LPGAVAPGARTPE
+1427 LPGSADARTPAPAGP
-1440 RAEPEGRVGG
+1440 AEQDGQVRG

-1476 RHRAASDIAPGRAFA
+1476 RHGAATDIAPGRAFA

-1502 LRNRLGSATGLRLPT
+1502 LRNRLGTATGLRLPT

-1526 QALAAHLLAE
+1526 QALAARLLAE
-1536 LAPSGPDTQ
+1536 LAPSDPPTEEADAT
-1545 LSESRAALPAG
+1545 LPGGTADV
-1556 PADDD
+1556 DDD
-1561 PIAIIGVGC
+1561 PIAIIGIGC

-1578 PDAYWQLLS
+1578 PDAFWQLLT
-1587 EGRDVIADWPVDRG
+1587 EGRDVIADWPPDRG
-1601 WDTEGLY
+1601 WDTDRLY

-1625 LHGAAGFDAAFF
+1625 LHDAGGFDAAFF

-1649 QQRLLLETCWET
+1649 QQRLLLETCWES
-1661 VEHAGIDPTSLRGR
+1661 VEHAGIDPTALRGR

-1684 GQDYPATLDGAP
+1684 GQDYPGVLDGAP

-1701 HIMTGNTASV
+1701 HVMTGNTASV

-1761 LMSTP
+1761 LMTTP

-1786 FAASADGTGWAEG
+1786 FAAGADGTGWAEG

-1810 ARRHGHRVLAVL
+1810 ARRAGHRVLAVL

-1832 SNGLTAPNG
+1832 SNGLTAPSG

-1855 RVTAAEI
+1855 RLTAAEI

-1887 GAGRAPD
+1887 GAGRTTD
-1894 GPLWLGSVKSNIG
+1894 EPLWLGSVKSNIG

-1916 GVIKMVLAIRHAEL
+1916 GVIKMVLAIGHGEL

-1951 LLTEPTPWPE
+1951 LLCEPTSWPR

-1980 HVIVEQAPVVHEHE
+1980 HVIVEQAP
-1994 KTRDASGTGTGTG
+1994 DAGEADG
-2007 TADLRATDTDEPVN
+2007 TAGETATG
-2021 GAHGQ
+2021 GAG
-2026 ARRPRA
+2026 RTRPSPA

-2047 RAQAARLLDHLDT
+2047 RAQAARLLAHLDT
-2060 HPGTPLP
+2060 GPGTPLP
-2067 DVALALARGRAAL
+2067 DVALALVRGRAAL
-2080 EQRAAVPGHDETV
+2080 EHRAAVPGDDETA
-2093 ARRALEALAA
+2093 ARRALGALAA
-2103 GSPAPELVTGLAAP
+2103 GTSDPELVTGLAAP
-2117 GRTVLLFPGQ
+2117 GPTVLLFPGQ
-2127 GSQRAA
+2127 GSQRSA
-2133 AGAGLYRDEPAFAD
+2133 AGAALYRDEPVFAD
-2147 ALDDVLAHL
+2147 ALDDVLAHF
-2156 APHLDVPL
+2156 APHLDLPL
-2164 RDILFAAEGTE
+2164 RDILFAAEGDE
-2175 QALLLNRTRYTQPAL
+2175 RAPLLHRTRYTQPAL

-2199 LLGHW
+2199 LLDHW
-2204 GVVPDVLIGH
+2204 GVVPDLLIGH

-2240 GRLMDELPE
+2240 GRLMDELPG

-2257 AGEED
+2257 AGEDE
-2262 VLRVLGDLADSGTAC
+2262 VLRVLGLLEEAADGTVG
-2277 IAAVNSP
+2277 IAAVNGP
-2284 TATVISGDEEAVLGA
+2284 AATVISGDEDAVLRA

-2309 TRRLPVSH
+2309 TRRLTVSH
-2317 AFHSARTDG
+2317 AFHSARMDG

-2338 SYAEPRIPVVSD
+2338 TYAEPRIPVISN
-2350 LTGAPASAAELCS
+2350 LTGEPASASELCS
-2363 PEYWVRHVRGT
+2363 PEYWVRHVRGA
-2374 VRFMDGVRHLV
+2374 VRFMDGVRRLA

-2403 LVPACLPQDSPG
+2403 LVPACLPED
-2415 GPGVVAIPL
+2415 GPGVAAVPL
-2424 LPKRRP
+2424 LPKGQP
-2430 EAPSVVAA
+2430 EAASVVAA
-2438 LARLHVRGVPVDWS
+2438 LARLHVRAVAVDWT
-2452 AGRGEAPDRHVDL
+2452 AGHGGPTAPHVDL

-2479 AEGRSTSGPDGSD
+2479 AAGKDADHATTDSD
-2492 TFWDLVGTAD
+2492 PLWDLVGTAD
-2502 VPSVAS
+2502 APSVAS
-2508 LLGLDEAAP
+2508 LLGLDERAP
-2517 LGDVLPALAAWRS
+2517 LGDVLPALSAWRA
-2530 RRDEESA
+2530 RRDQEVA
-2537 AARHRYRVDWQP
+2537 AARHHYRVEWQP
-2549 LGVPDRT
+2549 LALPARI
-2556 RLSGIWLLAVPD
+2556 RLSGPWLLAVPD

-2574 TAAAVELAL
+2574 TAAAVERALA
-2583 VEHGAD
+2583 EHGAETT
-2589 VSVVQVGVGTGRV
+2589 VVRIAAGAGRA

-2611 AAGVLSLL
+2611 ATGVLSLL
-2619 ALTDRPDPHH
+2619 ALTDLPHPDDA
-2629 EPLGAGLALTLTLLQ
+2629 PLGAGLALTLTLLQ
-2644 ALGDTGGRARLWCV
+2644 ALGDTASRARLWCV
-2658 TSGAVQAGQDAPPSP
+2658 TSGAVRAGQDTPPSP

-2694 GLVDLPERVDPAALR
+2694 GLVDLPERLDPAALR
-2709 GLCAYL
+2709 GLCACL
-2715 GSAGEPDTDTMNG
+2715 GGGDGADAGHGDGTTDG
-2728 LAGEDQIAVRPSGL
+2728 LAGEDQIAIRPSGL
-2742 LGRRLVPAAR
+2742 LGRRLVGTPEGLPASGGR
-2752 VAEGAHGAG
+2752 VIPVVDVDAADAAGDDVTPGRQVTPGAV
-2761 ADGPAPEDLG
+2761 PAP
-2771 APDDAVRSVTGRRPH
+2771 TGWRPR
-2786 GTVLIT
+2786 GTVLVT

-2813 LVLAGRQGPASPGAA
+2813 LVLAGRRGTAAPGAA
-2828 ALAAEL
+2828 ALVAEL
-2834 EQSGARVT
+2834 EQAGARVT
-2842 LAACDLADRAEIAAL
+2842 VAACDLADRAATAAL
-2857 LERLRTAGD
+2857 VERLRAAGD
-2866 TPRAVFHAAGTVSDT
+2866 TPRAVFHTAGTVSDT
-2881 RTEHCTPEL
+2881 RTEQCTPAQL
-2890 LRSELAAKADGADH
+2890 HAELAAKADGADH
-2904 LDELLADEPLD
+2904 LDALLADEPLD

-2947 RRRARGRT
+2947 RRRAQGRT

-2986 RPEEALT
+2986 RPETALT

-2998 LDAKDTHVVVADV
+2998 LDTGRTEVVVADV
-3011 DWGRFVPVFTSGR
+3011 DWRRFVPVFTSGR
-3024 PSRLLRSLPEAAEE
+3024 PSRLLETLPETAGAA
-3038 FAATPPENTSALPTD
+3038 AAPEPFEGRPP
-3053 QAGQWRDRL
+3053 AGTAAPEDHAGRWRDRL
-3062 TALPEAEGNRLLV
+3062 TALPDAEGDRLLV
-3075 ELITAEAAAI
+3075 ELITTEAAAI
-3085 LGHTSAERVDPD
+3085 LGHGSAGRVDPE

-3114 NRLVTGTGF
+3114 NRLVAATGF
-3123 GLPVTALFDHPT
+3123 RLPVTGLFDHPT
-3135 ATDLARHIRDGLAGT
+3135 ATGLARHIREGLTGAARSAAVPDTT
-3150 ARPAEGPDIPAPRP
+3150 APTAPH
-3164 ATADDPLAVVAM
+3164 ATDPADDPLAVVAM
-3176 ACRFPAGVRSPEDLW
+3176 ACRFPAGVRAPEDLW
-3191 RLVTEEVDAIGAFP
+3191 RLVADEVDAIGAFP
-3205 ADRGWDL
+3205 TDRGWDL
-3212 DALYDPDPGR
+3212 DSLYDPDPDR
-3222 PGTFYTCGGGFLDG
+3222 PGTFYSSGGGFLDG

-3301 TPSDG
+3301 TSTDG

-3355 RSGDCSFALV
+3355 RAGDCSFALV

-3411 LVERLSDA
+3411 LIERLSDA

-3424 PVLAVVRGTA
+3424 PVLALVRGTA

-3454 VIRQALAHAG
+3454 VIREALAHAR
-3464 LTTADVDLVEAHGTG
+3464 LTTADVDMVEAHGTG

-3484 PIEAQALL
+3484 PVEAQALL
-3492 ATYGQDRPADRPLWL
+3492 ATYGQGRAADRPLWL

-3532 MRNGLLPRTLHADD
+3532 MGHGTLPRTLHADD
-3546 PTTQVDWSG
+3546 PTSRVDWSG
-3555 GAVRLLAR
+3555 GAVRLLDR
-3563 ARPWQTPGRPRRA
+3563 ARPWPAPGRPRRA
-3576 GVSAFGMSGTNAHVI
+3576 GVSAFGMSGTNAHVV
-3591 LEEAAPEG
+3591 LEEAPPEP
-3599 AEASGARPATLL
+3599 AVPEPPTAAQDTGARPDA
-3611 PVAATEAAEPTD
+3611 
-3623 VRTSDFPSDAG
+3623 PS
-3634 LRGTSPSPALPWLM
+3634 SPALPWLL
-3648 SARSAT
+3648 SARSQP

-3659 AARLR
+3659 AARLH
-3664 AHLTERPELEPA
+3664 AHLTDRPELRPA
-3676 DIAHS
+3676 HVAHA
-3681 LATTRSAFP
+3681 LATTRSALP
-3690 HRAVVVGSDRTELL
+3690 HRAVVVGRGRGELL
-3704 DALEDLA
+3704 DALAALA
-3711 GRKASSG
+3711 GRSAASG
-3718 AVEGHA
+3718 AVEGQA

-3734 PGQGSQWVGM
+3734 PGQGSQWAGM
-3744 AVGLLDSSPV
+3744 GADLLDAAPV
-3754 FAERVAE
+3754 FAERVAR

-3770 DWSLS
+3770 DWSLTG
-3775 AVLRD
+3775 VLRGQ
-3780 EPDAPSLDRV
+3780 PGAPSLERV
-3790 DVVQPVL
+3790 DVVQPAL
-3797 FSVMVSLAA
+3797 WAVMVSLAA
-3806 LWRSYGVEPSA
+3806 LWRSCGVEPSA

-3859 MVSLAVSADR
+3859 MVSLAVSEDR
-3869 ARALLAPQGDRV
+3869 ARALLAPHGDHV

-3896 EPAALTDL
+3896 RTDALTDL
-3904 LTACEAE
+3904 LAACERD

-3918 PVDYAAHSAQVAQV
+3918 PVDYAAHSAQVARV
-3932 RDDLLDAL
+3932 RDDLLAAL
-3940 ADVRPHTGGTPLYS
+3940 ADVTPRTGGTPLYS
-3954 TVTGEPID
+3954 TVTGEPLD
-3962 GALLTAEYWYRNLRE
+3962 GSLLTADYWYRNLRE
-3977 PVEFVRAT
+3977 PVEFARAT
-3985 THLLDAG
+3985 ARLLDAG
-3992 FDLFVEASPHPVLT
+3992 FDLFVETSPHPVLT
-4006 AGVEGTAEEA
+4006 AGVEGTAERA
-4016 GRTVTAV
+4016 GRTVTTV
-4023 GTLRRDDGGSAR
+4023 GTLRRDDGDSAR

-4048 EVSWPDVLDRAVPG
+4048 EVAWPDVVAQAAPG
-4062 ARRVAL
+4062 ARPVPL

-4082 PGRTVRTATAAG
+4082 PGRTAPAAG
-4094 REDAAQDRFWAA
+4094 AAGGGAAQDSFWAA
-4106 VDSEDPAGLA
+4106 VDSGDPAGLA

-4121 DADRTPDG
+4121 EADAAPEG

-4148 LDEDAVRALGYRVR
+4148 LDRDAVRSLGYRVR
-4162 WQPVADPPPAPLYG
+4162 WQPVADPPAAPLDG
-4176 DWLLVVPKQHADDP
+4176 DWLLVVPKQHTDDP
-4190 LVGACHDALGLGG
+4190 LVGACQDALRLGG
-4203 VRTRTVTVD
+4203 ARARTVTVD

-4221 DVAEAVADTAL
+4221 DVADAVADAAR
-4232 PPSGVL
+4232 PVSGVL
-4238 SLLALDERPAVG
+4238 SLLALDERAPGQEA
-4250 GSLVLAGTA
+4250 LVLAGTA
-4259 ATLELLR
+4259 ATLELLK
-4266 ALDALGIDIPLWCA
+4266 ALDTLGIDAPLWCV

-4291 RLVRP
+4291 RLTRP

-4306 VLGLEQPRRWGGI
+4306 VVGLEQPRRWGGI
-4319 ADLPPSPGPDE
+4319 ADLPPHPGSDE

-4336 LLAGGYEEDQV
+4336 FLAGGHEEDHLAV
-4347 ALRPTGAHARRL
+4347 RPTGAHARRL
-4359 VHAPATNAS
+4359 VHAPAPDAP
-4368 AGRDWTPAGGTALI
+4368 AGHDRTPAGGTALI
-4382 TGDTGR
+4382 TGDTGT

-4396 LARRGALRVALHGDP
+4396 LARRGARQVVLAGDRSADQVA
-4411 AVSQNSMAA
+4411 VAA
-4420 LGLELAA
+4420 LRDELAG
-4427 LGVELTVTADP
+4427 LGAELTVPDDP
-4438 EALAASLADAGDEAP
+4438 NAPAALPGGAP
-4453 LTAVVH
+4453 LTVAVH

-4472 LTPENLDDALRS
+4472 VTPEDLEGALRS
-4484 TLGPVLDLD
+4484 VLGPVADLD

-4503 SVALAVLLPLSAVW
+4503 SVALAVLFPLSGVW

-4528 YAALEALARS
+4528 YAALEALARD
-4538 RRDEGHR
+4538 RRDRGNR
-4545 WVTLA
+4545 CVTLA
-4550 LGGQEPAPAGA
+4550 LGGQEPAPAGSDA
-4561 EAAEGPLK
+4561 VERPLD
-4569 ADTVTAAL
+4569 ADTVLAAL
-4577 QRSLDHDEPAA
+4577 QQSLDHDEPAA
-4588 ILADVRWDLIVSA
+4588 ILADVRWERVVAA

-4612 ELPEATAASGASG
+4612 ELPEAASAP
-4625 EAADGTADAATELTG
+4625 DDTTRDDQDDAAAELAR
-4640 RLAPLD
+4640 RLDPLD

-4655 DLVRDHAA
+4655 DLVCDHAA

-4670 RQAVPAE
+4670 RQAVPAD

-4687 MLAVRF
+4687 MLAVSF
-4693 RNRLRTATGVAIAAT
+4693 RNRLRTATGVPVAAT

-4720 DHLYDGLYG
+4720 DHLYDGLCA
-4729 RPGPATPALAELQ
+4729 RPGPAVPALAELR
-4742 ALEAALTAADPRAE
+4742 ALEAALTSADPRAQ
-4756 GADDIGVRL
+4756 GADELGARL
-4765 QNLVRVWAGRTAP
+4765 QDLVRTWARRTAP
-4778 QDGPADA
+4778 DTGPADA
-4785 DVIGSASADELFDLL
+4785 DAIGSASADELFDLL